1 MMKSIPPMGCP
12 AQREQQGKAL
22 KSSPAERHAVFMP
35 GAAPCIAV
43 CASGCPLEAIN
54 IQDHDLVCSC
64 VIGETDCFG
73 LDLLIDSETD
83 IWLYEK

>member
-1 MMKSIPPMGCP
+1 MLFLCP
-12 AQREQQGKAL
+12 VLPRVL
-22 KSSPAERHAVFMP
+22 R
-35 GAAPCIAV
+35 
-43 CASGCPLEAIN
+43 CASGCPMEAIN

-83 IWLYEK
+83 IWLCEK